1 MRQARNNAT
10 RFDAQRAGRTTHT
23 GLLLLSAVALLCVV
37 AAAAAGAQSGRRKTA
52 PLSPVPTPTPAA
64 PEAGGESESESRPR
78 RQAGGPAQLSLVVYR
93 LDNAFPYA
101 DYNVDEVL
109 MGGLMDRLTR
119 SKDLSASRGGKRI
132 SRKEAQEIAKSE
144 SLSHVV
150 LVELEEDIGAGGG
163 GRGGGVGQTDTR
175 SLAVKTYVYEMGTGA
190 LKFVDQT
197 SQRPYRGQTTSI
209 GGIRLPLPTTR
220 TRMERFPGELQL
232 EQAARDAA
240 DRLMYRFKL
249 RPPPDN

>member
-10 RFDAQRAGRTTHT
+10 RFDASGSRTTHT
-23 GLLLLSAVALLCVV
+23 GLLLLALALLCVV
-37 AAAAAGAQSGRRKTA
+37 AAATAGAQSGRRKTA
-52 PLSPVPTPTPAA
+52 PISPVPTPTPAA
-64 PEAGGESESESRPR
+64 PEAEGESESESRSR
-78 RQAGGPAQLSLVVYR
+78 RQVGGPAQLSLVVYR

-101 DYNVDEVL
+101 DYNVEDVL

-144 SLSHVV
+144 SQSHVV
-150 LVELEEDIGAGGG
+150 LVELEEDIGASG
-163 GRGGGVGQTDTR
+163 GRSGGAGQTDTR
-175 SLAVKTYVYEMGTGA
+175 TLAVKTYVYEMGTGT

-240 DRLMYRFKL
+240 DRLMHRFKL